1 MSEKIQKNFSI
12 NNIELVR
19 TDESDE
25 FFYAKLTPLS
35 TMPNSH
41 KNPISAEVLKH
52 YGGTILGKW
61 VVCDASLG
69 ENATH
74 TKNQTIVGIVPKDS
88 KVEYVE
94 ENGITSMVVDAV
106 LSKLYAKQVY
116 EMFKYQ
122 DQRNV
127 SVEFLAEEDTILP
140 NGDTPIKSFDIKAI
154 SILGL
159 NINGSC
165 PNANIKVIKFSQN
178 NAEQY
183 YHNIAQNKSLK
194 EFAEERTEKL
204 STKTY
209 KLNKTELKDTTW
221 GDVDKTTIRDK
232 IMKAK
237 NRDLLV
243 KSVYALVENGWQ
255 DAPSEHLKYPIMQL
269 VGNTFYYNR
278 YAFSSALAYAR
289 KENETSVISKI
300 EKLYKKF
307 DLDEETK
314 EEEMSEETKNFS
326 ESETNDK
333 EEHIVMEEEK
343 KEDKVEEM
351 AETETETPEEKEMGC
366 GKEMSEDE
374 SADKEEEKEDKDEP
388 KEDEKEKKFSL
399 DGYADMGAILTL
411 LEAETE
417 QSVNLA
423 KKVMTEMSAQD
434 IVMSYVAM
442 SKELAE
448 LKEFKEELDA
458 KEKDKKFSSIM
469 ATVKEDL
476 DPKTFAE
483 LQEEG
488 KQLNIEQLSAFENK
502 VKAFAYEATKGAKTQ
517 NQEILVFGVPN
528 ETSNNS
534 SASVDDIY
542 KKYL

>member
-1 MSEKIQKNFSI
+1 MNEILKCFSVDDVVINYDDEDVDFAHAKI
-12 NNIELVR
+12 
-19 TDESDE
+19 
-25 FFYAKLTPLS
+25 YAVAEGN
-35 TMPNSH
+35 NSH
-41 KNPISAEVLKH
+41 KNPFSMEILKRDAN
-52 YGGTILGKW
+52 TMLGKF
-61 VVCDASLG
+61 VVAKFNKYFSDAEG
-69 ENATH
+69 HE
-74 TKNQTIVGIVPKDS
+74 KDEIIVGYIDPRETVSFEEKDVEGEIKTFLTVNALISKIYASDIV
-88 KVEYVE
+88 
-94 ENGITSMVVDAV
+94 
-106 LSKLYAKQVY
+106 
-116 EMFKYQ
+116 EMFKTFN
-122 DQRNV
+122 QRSV
-127 SVEFLAEEDTILP
+127 SCEFSCIEGDEDEYGNKPILSYKMH
-140 NGDTPIKSFDIKAI
+140 GIT
-154 SILGL
+154 ILGL
-159 NINGSC
+159 NYRPSSKGSEMK
-165 PNANIKVIKFSQN
+165 ILQF
-178 NAEQY
+178 AEKS
-183 YHNIAQNKSLK
+183 HNKSLK

-204 STKTY
+204 STKAY
-209 KLNKTELKDTTW
+209 KLNKTELKDTAW
-221 GDVDKTTIRDK
+221 GDVDKTTMRDK

-255 DAPSEHLKYPIMQL
+255 DTPSEHLKYPIMQL

-278 YAFSSALAYAR
+278 YALSSALAYAI

-417 QSVNLA
+417 QNVELA
-423 KKVMTEMSAQD
+423 KKVMSEMSAQD